1 MADMDGIGGRWRN
14 DAGSELEIVERDG
27 RLEGA
32 YRTAVGRADTAR
44 SYGLTGWRAGRAF
57 GFVVS
62 WAPDSD
68 SVTAWSGVV
77 EGAGAASSL
86 HTVWTLARAR
96 AYGKA
101 ADGTLVERPAA
112 PWEAFGVQASVFR
125 RA

>member
-32 YRTAVGRADTAR
+32 YRTAVGRADAGR

-57 GFVVS
+57 GFVVA

-77 EGAGAASSL
+77 EGAGDAAAL
-86 HTVWTLARAR
+86 HTVWTLARAQ

-101 ADGTLVERPAA
+101 ADGSLAERPAA